1 MTAQILRVVL
11 AIGFVTA
18 TASCGSQ
25 GTGASPPA
33 ATAPATSAAA
43 PTGACEPDPVK
54 ICEALGGK
62 QQAPAAT
69 AMGAPYASTNLP
81 ETLLLD
87 VPGGPT
93 IQVMC
98 YYNPLRTGILRA
110 ELSSPVDA
118 NGIRYLREKNFCRG
132 G

>member
-1 MTAQILRVVL
+1 MMTRILRVVL
-11 AIGFVTA
+11 VIGFVTA
-18 TASCGSQ
+18 TASCASQ
-25 GTGASPPA
+25 GTGASAPA
-33 ATAPATSAAA
+33 AAAPAASAAA
-43 PTGACEPDPVK
+43 PTAACDPDPVK
-54 ICEALGGK
+54 ICQALGGK

-69 AMGAPYASTNLP
+69 AMGVPYGSTNLP

-93 IQVMC
+93 IQVTC
-98 YYNPLRTGILRA
+98 YYNPQRTGVLRA

-118 NGIRYLREKNFCRG
+118 NGVKYLREKNFCRG